1 MIGPPRDPN
10 EKWSLMRHL
19 TTGVFAW
26 ALIVSCLVFESAHAQ
41 TKPANKI
48 DTGTVAGRITVK
60 GKGMPG
66 VVVGLRPGES
76 NQQVRPSLRGTSDED
91 GKYRI
96 SNVPAGSYQVA
107 PITPTFVFIDAGDS
121 GSGGKALLIA
131 DGEAVEG
138 FDFALVRGGVIT
150 GKVTDAEGR
159 PVIEEYVHLAMEN
172 QSPPPGSE
180 AVQTDDRGIYR
191 AFGVPPGQ
199 YQVSVG
205 QGGDSF
211 FGGGRV
217 QRLYRRTFYPST
229 TDPAQATM
237 VEVAEATEATNI
249 DISVVRM
256 ATGVSASGR
265 VVDSKNG
272 EPVANVR
279 LSITKITVQGN
290 STSHSTG
297 SIPNTNMKGEFRA
310 ESLSPGKY
318 TVSISRFRES
328 LRADPVTFDVLDQDV
343 TGLLIKTSMG
353 ASLAGTVVIQGSPQD
368 SGLQKIAPLFIA
380 AHGRD
385 EPRQG
390 GFDRHVPVKPDGSFH
405 LSGLEAGTIHLSLG
419 GGGMNRGIA
428 ISQIERDGVVQP
440 DGIPIQ
446 NGEQVTGL
454 RVIVTIGAGTIRGR
468 VKIENGTLQP
478 DWRLFV
484 NLVKLGEQ
492 STGMSPEVDA
502 RGHFIAAGLTSGS
515 YEIEAFVYMPRSG
528 QRTPSPKQ
536 LVTVADVVVSEV
548 TITVDLTQNPRPTP

>member
-1 MIGPPRDPN
+1 
-10 EKWSLMRHL
+10 MRHL
-19 TTGVFAW
+19 TAGVFAW
-26 ALIVSCLVFESAHAQ
+26 ALIASCLVFESAHSQ

-48 DTGTVAGRITVK
+48 DTGTVSGRITVK

-76 NQQVRPSLRGTSDED
+76 DQQVRPSLRGTSDED

-96 SNVPAGSYQVA
+96 SNVPPGSYQVA
-107 PITPTFVFIDAGDS
+107 PIAPTFVFIDASNS

-138 FDFALVRGGVIT
+138 FDFALARGGVIT

-159 PVIEEYVHLAMEN
+159 PVIEEYVHLAMED

-180 AVQTDDRGIYR
+180 SVKTDDRGIYR

-199 YQVSVG
+199 YRVSAG
-205 QGGDSF
+205 LGDDSF
-211 FGGGRV
+211 SGGGRV
-217 QRLYRRTFYPST
+217 PRPYRRTFYPSI
-229 TDPAQATM
+229 TDPAQAAM

-249 DISVVRM
+249 DITVVRM

-265 VVDSKNG
+265 VVESKNG

-368 SGLQKIAPLFIA
+368 SALQKIAPLFIA
-380 AHGRD
+380 AHSRD
-385 EPRQG
+385 ESPQG
-390 GFDRHVPVKPDGSFH
+390 GSGRHSAVNPDGSFH

-419 GGGMNRGIA
+419 KGGINRGRGIA
-428 ISQIERDGVVQP
+428 ISQIERDGLVQP
-440 DGIPIQ
+440 DGIQIQ

-454 RVIVTIGAGTIRGR
+454 RVITTIGTGTIRGK
-468 VKIENGTLQP
+468 VNIENGPLQP
-478 DWRLFV
+478 GWRLFV

-492 STGMSPEVDA
+492 PTGISPEVDA

-515 YEIEAFVYMPRSG
+515 YEIWATVYTPGSPQSARSG
-528 QRTPSPKQ
+528 KQ
-536 LVTVADVVVSEV
+536 LVTVADGVVSEV
-548 TITVDLTQNPRPTP
+548 TITVDLNQNPRPTP